1 MDEPTFLVVDQNRRF
16 LEKSEE
22 ILREAGFRTISVPD
36 GLQARKTIQRESVTG
51 VLAHTDLPQLNGV
64 ELCRYIKEKLDPH
77 IPVILMSSKEQE
89 GLALAEAAGADN
101 VLFRPVKRSEL
112 LFCARTM
119 IRLKSKVSTER
130 ASKADAL
137 SERSAVEDSLAKHTG
152 RLHQFEFFKAFLSV
166 EIKRARRYG
175 FPLSVMLASLDRMSE
190 IDQIHGSQV
199 LKQLLGGLARAIR
212 RSVRDI
218 DIPVTLRDDTIL
230 VLMPHTDSEGASA
243 VAERVRQ
250 RIRRS
255 VYREDNLV
263 IRPTISVGETTY
275 DRNSDRNFSQ
285 VVRRASKAMREAVG
299 KGGDRVVVL

>member
-1 MDEPTFLVVDQNRRF
+1 MAVPTFLVVDQNRRF
-16 LEKSEE
+16 LEKSED
-22 ILREAGFRTISVPD
+22 ILREAGFQTISAPD
-36 GLQARKTIQRESVTG
+36 GQRAKETIQRDAVTG
-51 VLAHTDLPQLNGV
+51 VLANTDLPQINGI
-64 ELCRYIKEKLDPH
+64 ELCRYIKEKLDPR

-119 IRLKSKVSTER
+119 IRLKAVLNTEGLSNIEGTGER
-130 ASKADAL
+130 GSAD
-137 SERSAVEDSLAKHTG
+137 DSLAKHTG

-190 IDQIHGSQV
+190 IDQLHGSQV
-199 LKQLLGGLARAIR
+199 LKQLLGGLARALR

-285 VVRRASKAMREAVG
+285 VVRRASKAMREAVR